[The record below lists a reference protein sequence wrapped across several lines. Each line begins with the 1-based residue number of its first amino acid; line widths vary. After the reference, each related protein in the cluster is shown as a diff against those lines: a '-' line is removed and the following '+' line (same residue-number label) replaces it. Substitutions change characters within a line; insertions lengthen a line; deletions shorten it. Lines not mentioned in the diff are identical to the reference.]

1 LIPLA
6 KTTSDHIPCVAQIGT
21 SIPKINIFCFEN
33 FWIEL
38 PGLLEVISNAWN
50 KEIRISSS
58 AARIVAK
65 FKNVRY
71 DLKKWSKTSSNLN
84 CLIMNCKNVI
94 LVIDK
99 LEKQRALFL
108 QEKMRTIIKTQT
120 ARLLKSKNSY

>member
-1 LIPLA
+1 LLIPLA
-6 KTTSDHIPCVAQIGT
+6 KTTSDHIPCVPQIGT

-33 FWIEL
+33 LWIKL

-50 KEIRISSS
+50 KEIGVSSS

-84 CLIMNCKNVI
+84 RLIMNCKNVI

-108 QEKMRTIIKTQT
+108 QKK
-120 ARLLKSKNSY
+120 